1 MENIIKVLPDAVA
14 NQIAAGEVI
23 QKPASVVKE
32 LMENAIDA
40 GASRIEVRLKD
51 AGKTMIQVIDDGKGM
66 SPEDARIAFER
77 HSTSKL
83 RTAADLFNL
92 KTMGFRGEALASI
105 AAVAYVEL
113 VTKRSID
120 ELSWKVEIEG
130 SEITNEEPT
139 FSSQGSKFTV
149 RNLFYNIPAR
159 RKFLADNNKEFKNIR
174 DEFIQIAL
182 VNTSLE
188 LLLFHNDE
196 LIYHLT
202 PSTTKQRILSIFG
215 KRSSGQLTKMLYPV
229 DVNTDLVKICGFV
242 GDPAAACLRDPL
254 QYFFVNGRFIKHK
267 FFRSAVLKAFET
279 LLPSG
284 MQPAFFLYFESDP
297 HSLDINIHPTKTE
310 VKFEYEQAIWPIVH
324 AAVREALGKFNAV
337 PSIDFDRE
345 DAPEIRVFT
354 GDKAVDAPKVSYDTS
369 YNPFKSTT
377 KSSVK
382 DWDNLFNSFN
392 SEDSFNLE
400 TADFVI
406 ENQKKEVNHLNPD
419 NPKFQLYRKFIVVK
433 SDFSLLFVHQQRA
446 HIRVLYDKFY
456 KQLQLRKSLSQSLL
470 FPVVVELDKEQEI
483 DFGVICNDL
492 VSLGFKF
499 NYLKE
504 GDIEILSVPV
514 DLQGKD
520 PKPVLIEMINSFNN
534 IGTDNKSVMIEKIA
548 LKMAKSLAVNEG
560 SYMSTEEMD
569 ALISELSECQDQ
581 KYTPDGNIISYLL
594 TDTELN
600 NRF

>member
-1 MENIIKVLPDAVA
+1 MENIIRVLPDAVA

-23 QKPASVVKE
+23 QRPASVVKE

-51 AGKTMIQVIDDGKGM
+51 AGKTTIQVIDDGKGM
-66 SPEDARIAFER
+66 SPADARIAFER

-83 RTAADLFNL
+83 KSAADLFNL

-113 VTKRSID
+113 VTKRPID

-139 FSSQGSKFTV
+139 FSAQGSKFTV

-159 RKFLADNNKEFKNIR
+159 RKFLSDNNKEFKNIR

-182 VNTSLE
+182 VNTGLE
-188 LLLFHNDE
+188 LLLYHNEE
-196 LIYHLT
+196 LIYQLT
-202 PSTTKQRILSIFG
+202 PSSVKQRILSVFG

-229 DVNTDLVKICGFV
+229 DVNTDLIKISGFV
-242 GDPAAACLRDPL
+242 GDPGAACLRDPL

-267 FFRSAVLKAFET
+267 FFRSAVLKAYET

-324 AAVREALGKFNAV
+324 ASVREALGKFNAV
-337 PSIDFDRE
+337 PSIDFDRD
-345 DAPEIRVFT
+345 DAPDIRVFT
-354 GDKAVDAPKVSYDTS
+354 GDKAVDAPKVSYDAS
-369 YNPFKSTT
+369 YNPFKATT
-377 KSSVK
+377 KSNVK
-382 DWDNLFNSFN
+382 DWDSLFTSFN
-392 SEDSFNLE
+392 SGDSINNE
-400 TADFVI
+400 TADNSPDGFI
-406 ENQKKEVNHLNPD
+406 SEDRDLNPD
-419 NPKFQLYRKFIVVK
+419 NPKFQLYRKYIVLK
-433 SDFSLLFVHQQRA
+433 SEYSLMFVHQQRA
-446 HIRVLYDKFY
+446 HIRVLYDKFK
-456 KQLQLRKSLSQSLL
+456 KQLQYRKSLSQSLL
-470 FPVVVELDKEQEI
+470 FPAVVQLDKEQEI
-483 DFGVICNDL
+483 AFSIISEDL
-492 VSLGFKF
+492 SALGFKF
-499 NYLKE
+499 NFLSGGE
-504 GDIEILSVPV
+504 VEVLSVPV

-520 PKPVLIEMINSFNN
+520 SMPVLLEMIDSINNS
-534 IGTDNKSVMIEKIA
+534 GADNKSLLTDKIA
-548 LKMAKSLAVNEG
+548 LKMAKSLAVREG
-560 SYMSTEEMD
+560 QLLSSDEMD
-569 ALISELSECQDQ
+569 ALISDLSECQD
-581 KYTPDGNIISYLL
+581 KRYTPDGNIISYLL
-594 TDTELN
+594 TDLELN